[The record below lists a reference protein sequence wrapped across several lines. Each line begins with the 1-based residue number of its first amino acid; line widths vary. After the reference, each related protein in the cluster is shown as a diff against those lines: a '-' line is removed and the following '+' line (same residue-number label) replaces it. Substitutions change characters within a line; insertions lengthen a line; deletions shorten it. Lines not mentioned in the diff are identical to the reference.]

1 MQKEN
6 KTVQVAKAKNEELM
20 QATFV
25 VMVPDEVDFH
35 GDVTS
40 EEEVRKACHN
50 FNKFS
55 MQPNLFHLQETTTFE
70 FAESYISPVD
80 FVLEDKLI
88 KKGTWLC
95 TIQCLDPEL
104 WALVKSGEICGVS
117 ISAMA
122 STEGVDG

>member
-1 MQKEN
+1 
-6 KTVQVAKAKNEELM
+6 
-20 QATFV
+20 
-25 VMVPDEVDFH
+25 
-35 GDVTS
+35 
-40 EEEVRKACHN
+40 
-50 FNKFS
+50 

-104 WALVKSGEICGVS
+104 WALVKSGEINGVS
-117 ISAMA
+117 IGALA
-122 STEGVDG
+122 VAEDLE